1 MSDRRKNT
9 KKRKL
14 YLAIYLSLC
23 LLIILLAYFQLSRMA
38 RDYNTRHLELI
49 TGLYA
54 EKMNDSMEYLQN
66 YAQDNV
72 KVAQAMEDKTPAQI
86 LACMEENLDSRVFCG
101 IGLIGEKGEIYGS
114 KYAAADI
121 PPGRAGQTGSGGR
134 GVFLLRSLPVPAR
147 QEA

>member
-14 YLAIYLSLC
+14 YFAIYLCLC

-38 RDYNTRHLELI
+38 RDYNTQHLELI

-66 YAQDNV
+66 YARDNV
-72 KVAQAMEDKTPAQI
+72 KVAQAMEDKTPAQV
-86 LACMEENLDSRVFCG
+86 LARMEENLDSTVFCG
-101 IGLIGEKGEIYGS
+101 IGLIGENGEI
-114 KYAAADI
+114 
-121 PPGRAGQTGSGGR
+121 
-134 GVFLLRSLPVPAR
+134 
-147 QEA
+147 

>member
-1 MSDRRKNT
+1 MSDRRKKT

-14 YLAIYLSLC
+14 YLAIYLCLC

-38 RDYNTRHLELI
+38 RDYNTQHLELI

-72 KVAQAMEDKTPAQI
+72 KVAQAMED
-86 LACMEENLDSRVFCG
+86 
-101 IGLIGEKGEIYGS
+101 
-114 KYAAADI
+114 
-121 PPGRAGQTGSGGR
+121 
-134 GVFLLRSLPVPAR
+134 
-147 QEA
+147 